1 MDGYQR
7 SRQGGGINN
16 EYSGY
21 GGYDYSDTRERPA
34 YEERDRRRN
43 ERDQDRSGYAGYGG
57 SDYGRDARQ
66 QLPPRSQ
73 QREPAPNN
81 SEWMSD
87 QQGYYGRDVNR
98 GGNDQTPRGKPR
110 QNGVKNYGPG
120 TRRLEDILQLIE
132 KDWDFMT
139 LDSCVPVKVA
149 LQLMDTSSLGRAYQY
164 DSYRQTHNQLQRALQ
179 SIVNDHHQGFN
190 SSIGTF
196 HSIMRS
202 ITTSQSK
209 VRALRESL
217 VQAKADLSTS
227 KPEVKNMVET
237 SQTYDT
243 MLRTLNKIEQLNGV
257 PEKLEA
263 RISEKRFLTAVGVL
277 SDALKVINQPEM
289 MEIGALS
296 DLRTYLGSQES
307 SLADILI
314 EELHNHLYL
323 KSPYCT
329 DRWKPYSPH
338 QKDLTNADISTIDL
352 NEKQASIPSLLMKAG
367 GKRPLHVFL
376 DSADFTQPM
385 IEDANANKNPEADS
399 LYYIRLLLEALNS
412 LGHISNAVGTV
423 NQRLPV
429 ELFKLVE
436 KTNNEVD
443 QRHPSSLTGV
453 ARSVGKFIKALD
465 LGLSDNDV
473 RVTVIHDLLWTLY
486 SKFVAVMEGHRVIY
500 DVVKGI
506 SRRDGSQDV
515 ASLAGGFM
523 EVWQLIQSEMR
534 SLLHDYL
541 TMADS
546 RSVSSSPKGI
556 HHAINNIVTGK
567 TTRDKNKI
575 LFKLSSTD
583 SSSASI
589 KKDQDDL
596 ESILKASVPGLVSE
610 SLRPATTSSDI
621 NTSSDGAATGHKLL
635 IEPSV
640 FNMGLLLPPSLAFL
654 SRIKDIVPAGSGI
667 VLSTLTSFLDDFL
680 VNVFH
685 PSLEDTIR
693 DLFNQTTS
701 DLDAFQQDPQWASVA
716 NKPVIKGATAFFGLI
731 TALCKML
738 DTIPPDQ
745 AFGQLTIDLLNS
757 YYEKCYE
764 WYKELVARHRAA
776 PEDGAAPMLDMK
788 RSAQWARVENIHS
801 AMGDLW
807 TGDKEAEAIRK
818 ETEVELKEQEGKALT
833 PADLITDRKVIN
845 SLCILY
851 SSMKWLAS
859 NVVQLRHV
867 EDTESF
873 SRQEGGLS
881 GRRKRRWTLISGESS
896 MLLDETAKPIYLP
909 MTAETAWEQPDKLT
923 SSSGFDGVV
932 NSFQELANTILFTLR
947 AEARCHVLY
956 YLGICMKE
964 GNYCLDSPVNT
975 PDSNILTLNAD
986 LVWFDEDISHLLRD
1000 KETKFLVKGLGAI
1013 IDHLLVA
1020 NANYIRI
1027 INKEGVERMQLN
1039 ILVLQQNLKNIE
1051 TGGELVRAS
1060 TFYALYAGGME
1071 NLIKTAKEGKIGF
1084 SYDDLK
1090 VLVELYFSEA
1100 MSNRRESASA
1110 LQARRS
1116 LNENL
1121 LALSEIMWTL

>member
-1 MDGYQR
+1 
-7 SRQGGGINN
+7 
-16 EYSGY
+16 
-21 GGYDYSDTRERPA
+21 
-34 YEERDRRRN
+34 
-43 ERDQDRSGYAGYGG
+43 
-57 SDYGRDARQ
+57 
-66 QLPPRSQ
+66 
-73 QREPAPNN
+73 
-81 SEWMSD
+81 
-87 QQGYYGRDVNR
+87 
-98 GGNDQTPRGKPR
+98 
-110 QNGVKNYGPG
+110 
-120 TRRLEDILQLIE
+120 
-132 KDWDFMT
+132 MT

-164 DSYRQTHNQLQRALQ
+164 DSYQQTHNQLQHALQ

-202 ITTSQSK
+202 ITTSQAK

-217 VQAKADLSTS
+217 VQAKTDLSTS

-243 MLRTLNKIEQLNGV
+243 MLRTLNLIEQLNGV

-263 RISEKRFLTAVGVL
+263 RISEKRFLTAVEVL
-277 SDALKVINQPEM
+277 SDALKVIKQPEM

-323 KSPYCT
+323 KSPYCM

-338 QKDLTNADISTIDL
+338 QKD
-352 NEKQASIPSLLMKAG
+352 SLLTKAE

-376 DSADFTQPM
+376 DSVDFTQPVN
-385 IEDANANKNPEADS
+385 ANANKNPEADS

-453 ARSVGKFIKALD
+453 ARSIGTFTKALD

-486 SKFVAVMEGHRVIY
+486 SKFAAVMEGHRVIY

-506 SRRDGSQDV
+506 SRRDGSEDV

-541 TMADS
+541 TMTDS
-546 RSVSSSPKGI
+546 RSVSSAPKGI

-567 TTRDKNKI
+567 TPRDKNKI

-583 SSSASI
+583 SNSASI

-610 SLRPATTSSDI
+610 SLRPAATSSDV

-640 FNMGLLLPPSLAFL
+640 FNMGFLLPPSLAFL
-654 SRIKDIVPAGSGI
+654 NRIKDIVPAGSGI

-716 NKPVIKGATAFFGLI
+716 KKPVMKGATAFLGLI

-764 WYKELVARHRAA
+764 WYKELVARHRAG
-776 PEDGAAPMLDMK
+776 PEDGTTPMLDMK
-788 RSAQWARVENIHS
+788 RSAQWARVDKIRS
-801 AMGDLW
+801 AMHGLW
-807 TGDKEAEAIRK
+807 TGNEEAEALKK
-818 ETEVELKEQEGKALT
+818 ETEVELGDQEGKTLT
-833 PADLITDRKVIN
+833 LADLITDRKVTN

-867 EDTESF
+867 EDTQSF

-881 GRRKRRWTLISGESS
+881 GRRRRRWTLISGESS
-896 MLLDETAKPIYLP
+896 MSRDEAAKPVYLP
-909 MTAETAWEQPDKLT
+909 MTTETV
-923 SSSGFDGVV
+923 SGFDGVV

-947 AEARCHVLY
+947 AEARCHVLH
-956 YLGICMKE
+956 YLDICMKE
-964 GNYCLDSPVNT
+964 GNYCLDSLVNT
-975 PDSNILTLNAD
+975 PDPNVLALNAD
-986 LVWFDEDISHLLRD
+986 LVWFDEVISHLLRD
-1000 KETKFLVKGLGAI
+1000 TETKYLVKGLGAMM
-1013 IDHLLVA
+1013 DHLLVA
-1020 NANYIRI
+1020 NANCIKI

-1051 TGGELVRAS
+1051 TGGELTRAS
-1060 TFYALYAGGME
+1060 AFYALYAGGME
-1071 NLIKTAKEGKIGF
+1071 VIQTKFPKDLIKAAKEGKIDF

>member
-1 MDGYQR
+1 
-7 SRQGGGINN
+7 
-16 EYSGY
+16 
-21 GGYDYSDTRERPA
+21 
-34 YEERDRRRN
+34 
-43 ERDQDRSGYAGYGG
+43 
-57 SDYGRDARQ
+57 
-66 QLPPRSQ
+66 
-73 QREPAPNN
+73 
-81 SEWMSD
+81 
-87 QQGYYGRDVNR
+87 
-98 GGNDQTPRGKPR
+98 
-110 QNGVKNYGPG
+110 
-120 TRRLEDILQLIE
+120 
-132 KDWDFMT
+132 MT
-139 LDSCVPVKVA
+139 LDSCVPVKAA

-164 DSYRQTHNQLQRALQ
+164 DSYRQIHNQLQRALQ

-202 ITTSQSK
+202 ITTSQCK

-217 VQAKADLSTS
+217 VQAKTDLSTS

-243 MLRTLNKIEQLNGV
+243 MLRTLNLIEQLNGV

-263 RISEKRFLTAVGVL
+263 RISEKRFLTAVQVL
-277 SDALKVINQPEM
+277 SDALKVIKQPEM

-338 QKDLTNADISTIDL
+338 QKD
-352 NEKQASIPSLLMKAG
+352 SLLMKAG
-367 GKRPLHVFL
+367 GKRPLYVFL

-412 LGHISNAVGTV
+412 LGHISNAIGTV

-453 ARSVGKFIKALD
+453 ARSIGTFTRALD

-541 TMADS
+541 TMTDS
-546 RSVSSSPKGI
+546 RSVSNSPKGI

-567 TTRDKNKI
+567 TPRDKNKI

-583 SSSASI
+583 SNSPSI

-610 SLRPATTSSDI
+610 SLRPAATSSDA

-654 SRIKDIVPAGSGI
+654 NRIKDIVPAGSGI

-701 DLDAFQQDPQWASVA
+701 DLDAFQQDPQWVSVA
-716 NKPVIKGATAFFGLI
+716 NKPVMKGATAFFGLI

-757 YYEKCYE
+757 YYEKCHE
-764 WYKELVARHRAA
+764 WYKELVARHRAG
-776 PEDGAAPMLDMK
+776 PEDGTTPMLDMK
-788 RSAQWARVENIHS
+788 RSAQWARIDNIRS
-801 AMGDLW
+801 SMQDLW
-807 TGDKEAEAIRK
+807 AGNEEAETIRK
-818 ETEVELKEQEGKALT
+818 ETEVELKEQEGKTLT
-833 PADLITDRKVIN
+833 PTDLITDRKVTN

-867 EDTESF
+867 EDTESL

-881 GRRKRRWTLISGESS
+881 GRRRRRWTLISGEPS
-896 MLLDETAKPIYLP
+896 MVRDETAKPIYLP
-909 MTAETAWEQPDKLT
+909 MTTETV
-923 SSSGFDGVV
+923 SGFDSVV

-947 AEARCHVLY
+947 AEARCHVLH

-964 GNYCLDSPVNT
+964 GNYCLDSTVNT
-975 PDSNILTLNAD
+975 PDSNILALNAD
-986 LVWFDEDISHLLRD
+986 LVWFDEDISHLLRV
-1000 KETKFLVKGLGAI
+1000 KETTFLVKGLGAM

-1020 NANYIRI
+1020 NANHIKI

-1051 TGGELVRAS
+1051 TGGELARAS
-1060 TFYALYAGGME
+1060 AFYALYAGGME
-1071 NLIKTAKEGKIGF
+1071 VCRPDSSSLIKAAKEGKIDF

-1100 MSNRRESASA
+1100 MNNRRESASA